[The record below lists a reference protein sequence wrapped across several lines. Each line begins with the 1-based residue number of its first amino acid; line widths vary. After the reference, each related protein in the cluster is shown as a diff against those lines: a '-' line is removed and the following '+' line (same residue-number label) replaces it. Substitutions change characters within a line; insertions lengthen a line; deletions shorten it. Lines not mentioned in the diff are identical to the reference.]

1 MRSFSHYGTRIA
13 TVDAVVLVGD
23 VQTRDRANV
32 HSSRYGV
39 ATVQRLIA
47 FVVMWAPRC
56 CIKTIIEDCCGLRWC
71 TCGRRRYVSPS
82 LSNEQYNLVQ
92 TCRKRLSLCNW
103 IYPSPSSR
111 QSRWASCGMPHI
123 HYFCSTP
130 LETRRKRFN

>member
-47 FVVMWAPRC
+47 VVLVGDVQMLHQNHNRRLLVGFASVHADGAGMSHHHCPTSNTTWYKHVENDCHSAIGFILVLLHGNLAGLHVGCRTYTTFV
-56 CIKTIIEDCCGLRWC
+56 
-71 TCGRRRYVSPS
+71 
-82 LSNEQYNLVQ
+82 Q
-92 TCRKRLSLCNW
+92 
-103 IYPSPSSR
+103 
-111 QSRWASCGMPHI
+111 H
-123 HYFCSTP
+123 H
-130 LETRRKRFN
+130 